1 MEDDAEKIDQGTI
14 LREHL
19 ATVPDPQLNRAFHEM
34 LYTAVER
41 GLLEY
46 RPDDREITILL
57 KIFEASRDPELE
69 GSALLNSMRM

>member
-1 MEDDAEKIDQGTI
+1 MDEDTQDQGTI
-14 LREHL
+14 LRQHL
-19 ATVPDPQLNRAFHEM
+19 GTFPEPTLNRAFHEM

-57 KIFEASRDPELE
+57 KIFEASRDPELQ
-69 GSALLNSMRM
+69 GSALLESMRM